1 MFVGSD
7 DFVLA
12 SFTKLAKFLVA
23 PAPRAYRRRVCA
35 RLRVHV
41 GPGRRSCSAF
51 TPVPT
56 RRVGNSLAEDEAH
69 DVPPRSRRRRL
80 GPADLAAG
88 SAACRHGHAQQR
100 RLHARGRPD
109 RQVVAE
115 ASSSRKCL
123 LTSSRPVTLPLTLTL
138 TPRSPSRSPSPSQGN
153 LGLPRRRQE
162 DGRRREEPD
171 RRGGL
176 AGRLRHR
183 VRGDHLRR
191 PEPRCRRGLRCKQCQ
206 VCGGHDRAQRPIT
219 LALAPLNPDPS
230 RGPWPRPLTRTRSRA
245 QTRCAGRRSSAS
257 WSMASPRACAEPDR
271 PS

>member
-12 SFTKLAKFLVA
+12 SFTKLAKFLIA
-23 PAPRAYRRRVCA
+23 PAPRAYRQRVLCA
-35 RLRVHV
+35 LPRERWVA
-41 GPGRRSCSAF
+41 RSCSAL

-56 RRVGNSLAEDEAH
+56 RRVGNSLAEDEAQR
-69 DVPPRSRRRRL
+69 VPPRSRRRRL

-88 SAACRHGHAQQR
+88 PAACRHGHAQQR
-100 RLHARGRPD
+100 RLHAGGRPD

-138 TPRSPSRSPSPSQGN
+138 APRSPSRSPSPSQGN

-162 DGRRREEPD
+162 DSRPREEPD

-176 AGRLRHR
+176 AGL
-183 VRGDHLRR
+183 
-191 PEPRCRRGLRCKQCQ
+191 
-206 VCGGHDRAQRPIT
+206 
-219 LALAPLNPDPS
+219 
-230 RGPWPRPLTRTRSRA
+230 
-245 QTRCAGRRSSAS
+245 
-257 WSMASPRACAEPDR
+257 
-271 PS
+271 